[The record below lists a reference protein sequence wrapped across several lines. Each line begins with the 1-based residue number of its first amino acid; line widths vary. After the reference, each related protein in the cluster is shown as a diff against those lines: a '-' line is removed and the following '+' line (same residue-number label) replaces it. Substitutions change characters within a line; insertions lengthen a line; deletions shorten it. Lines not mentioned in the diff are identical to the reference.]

1 MGEHTPVA
9 TNTNTVFCPSSSII
23 EADTPGESVLVDLD
37 EDGNAYLQL
46 VMTTDKIN
54 FINRGD
60 GKSLFDWGLTDEEV
74 LDNSEPLSKTLIEV
88 SCKI

>member
-1 MGEHTPVA
+1 MEAPAAHT
-9 TNTNTVFCPSSSII
+9 TSTVFCPSTNVVEADQPGDSII
-23 EADTPGESVLVDLD
+23 VDMD
-37 EDGNAYLQL
+37 EEGNAYLQL

-60 GKSLFDWGLTDEEV
+60 GKSLFDWGLAGEN
-74 LDNSEPLSKTLIEV
+74 LDNSHEERKALLEI